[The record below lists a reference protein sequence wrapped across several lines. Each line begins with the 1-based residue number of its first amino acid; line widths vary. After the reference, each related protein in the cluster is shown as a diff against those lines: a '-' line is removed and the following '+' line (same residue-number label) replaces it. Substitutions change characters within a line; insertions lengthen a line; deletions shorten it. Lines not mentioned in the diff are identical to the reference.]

1 MHIRKTIT
9 FRHVVHSQAG
19 NIYIIFKEVNTM
31 FNNVG
36 DKIKGLAMTTFII
49 GTIAAVLLGIA
60 VIVVN
65 EELALVGVLIIGL
78 GILIAWLS
86 NLLLYGFGELVE
98 KTCEIARNTSK
109 AVSDNDRLDQAKQL
123 RNQGL
128 ITDDEYRQI
137 IAKK

>member
-1 MHIRKTIT
+1 
-9 FRHVVHSQAG
+9 
-19 NIYIIFKEVNTM
+19 M